1 MMPVEGVNNML
12 GVFMSALICAP
23 FPIPIP
29 GASMATIFG
38 IEGDEAW
45 LRVAEEIKNQP
56 IAVTAPGFDSIGY
69 GMFSNGMYIEVFRFN
84 SLLESSTR
92 DMREAELTPESVNEM
107 SFMVGWMDESLTPNR
122 GEAVEWA
129 LTELASRG
137 AIPYPESGGIS
148 WQEWVTLA
156 KAEEGQY
163 DPQAVVDT
171 LIEWGM
177 PHLIMQVER

>member
-1 MMPVEGVNNML
+1 ML

-23 FPIPIP
+23 FPIPVP
-29 GASMATIFG
+29 GASMATIWG
-38 IEGDEAW
+38 TEGDETW

-56 IAVTAPGFDSIGY
+56 VAVTAPGFDSIGY
-69 GMFSNGMYIEVFRFN
+69 GMFSDGKTVEVFRFN

-92 DMREAELTPESVNEM
+92 DLREAELTPESVDEM
-107 SFMVGWMDESLTPNR
+107 SFIVGWMGESLTPNR

-137 AIPYPESGGIS
+137 VSPHPDAGDLS
-148 WQEWVTLA
+148 WQEWVAIA

-163 DPQAVVDT
+163 DPQAVIDK